1 MTKGGES
8 HNILSNKDGLK
19 ERPDLHRQ
27 QKSEPRPGSR
37 EAQDAGRGKGILK
50 LFIGYLIGGSG
61 SSLRGSER
69 RDTMNDDD
77 LGFKIIAYVSWV
89 VIIFSVIV
97 FGPVMVRIFLGG

>member
-1 MTKGGES
+1 MDQRHPAARELKTFYR
-8 HNILSNKDGLK
+8 LSD
-19 ERPDLHRQ
+19 
-27 QKSEPRPGSR
+27 
-37 EAQDAGRGKGILK
+37 
-50 LFIGYLIGGSG
+50 GGSG